1 VVSLSDLVKLLW
13 EHKEALELAKTLTV
27 EELGLVYSAV
37 FTVSA
42 ETTALEA
49 YHHMCMDHKSCM
61 GVTDAD
67 GKLVGNLSLSDLRGL
82 DQDHFG
88 LLLLPVSEMIAILQ
102 GTKDPTGMRRIPSV
116 TEAVAATRVK
126 EAINGLMAERTKIT
140 VKSTSTFEELLDLVV
155 TNRVQRAYVVD
166 ADYKPI
172 SIITL
177 TDILRL
183 VIKE

>member
-1 VVSLSDLVKLLW
+1 VVSQSDLVKLLW

-27 EELGLVYSAV
+27 EELGLVYNAV

-42 ETTALEA
+42 ETTVLEA

-102 GTKDPTGMRRIPSV
+102 GTKVSCCYRIDYLCRMEGPEMSYWPK
-116 TEAVAATRVK
+116 AVLTH
-126 EAINGLMAERTKIT
+126 
-140 VKSTSTFEELLDLVV
+140 DH
-155 TNRVQRAYVVD
+155 RAGNWVD
-166 ADYKPI
+166 
-172 SIITL
+172 
-177 TDILRL
+177 
-183 VIKE
+183 

>member
-1 VVSLSDLVKLLW
+1 MVLPLLCPCLLPAPYPPFSDSYLPYFPHSQVLTDVVSQSDLVKLLW

-49 YHHMCMDHKSCM
+49 YHHMCMDHKSCI

-82 DQDHFG
+82 DQDHCG
-88 LLLLPVSEMIAILQ
+88 LLLLPESEMIAILQ
-102 GTKDPTGMRRIPSV
+102 GTKVSCCYRIDYLCRMEGPELSYWPK
-116 TEAVAATRVK
+116 AVLTHDHGAG
-126 EAINGLMAERTKIT
+126 NW
-140 VKSTSTFEELLDLVV
+140 
-155 TNRVQRAYVVD
+155 VD
-166 ADYKPI
+166 
-172 SIITL
+172 
-177 TDILRL
+177 
-183 VIKE
+183 